1 VRILLPPSEA
11 KTRGGRG
18 TPITARARSHPI
30 DEIRLQ
36 TLAALAALV
45 GSPAAAAA
53 LQLPP
58 SIAAEALRD
67 NARAATSP
75 TLPAVD
81 RYAGVVYDGLAPSQ
95 LSRSARTLANRS
107 LLIFS
112 GLFGVVRG
120 NEGVPIYRVSAKAV
134 LPELG
139 IVGTYWK
146 PHLTALL
153 PALLDGGLIID
164 LRSTD
169 YSTMWRPSRRD
180 SVASRLVS
188 IRILSRMPDGSAG
201 VISYNSKLAKGKLA
215 AALLERRAAGR
226 RVATVGDVVDA
237 WNAVGG
243 CGAIERDAT
252 GIAIDLIS

>member
-18 TPITARARSHPI
+18 TPITARARSRPI
-30 DEIRLQ
+30 DEVRLQ
-36 TLAALAALV
+36 TLAALDALV
-45 GSPAAAAA
+45 RSPAAAAA

-58 SIAAEALRD
+58 SVAAEALHD
-67 NARAATSP
+67 NAQAATSP

-81 RYAGVVYDGLAPSQ
+81 RYAGVVYDGLAARQ

-120 NEGVPIYRVSAKAV
+120 NEGVPIYRVPAKAV
-134 LPELG
+134 LGELG
-139 IVGTYWK
+139 VVGTYWK
-146 PHLTALL
+146 PHLTALM

-169 YSTMWRPSRRD
+169 YATMWRPSWRD
-180 SVASRLVS
+180 PVASRLVT
-188 IRILSRMPDGSAG
+188 IRILSRMPDGSAR
-201 VISYNSKLAKGKLA
+201 VISYNSKLAKGRLA
-215 AALLERRAAGR
+215 AALLERCAAGR
-226 RVATVGDVVDA
+226 DIATVGDVIDV
-237 WNAVGG
+237 WNAIGG
-243 CGAIERDAT
+243 SGAIERDAI
-252 GIAIDLIS
+252 GMAIDLIS